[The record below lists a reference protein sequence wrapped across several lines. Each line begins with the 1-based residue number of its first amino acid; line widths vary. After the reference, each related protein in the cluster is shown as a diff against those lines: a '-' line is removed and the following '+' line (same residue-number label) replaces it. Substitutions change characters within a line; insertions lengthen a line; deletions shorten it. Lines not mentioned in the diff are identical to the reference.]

1 MNKFRERIWLFTTR
15 EPKSIPVPYNESKKT
30 ALMKKVIMLLLI
42 SFAFTAAHAETA
54 WELKKD
60 KDGIKVYTGS
70 IPNSNIK
77 AVKVVCIVNASLS
90 QLTALL
96 LDTKAHE
103 QWVYNTKTSYLV
115 KQVSSAHWLY
125 YSEVNMPW
133 PLTNR
138 DVVVDIN
145 ITQQPATKIMYVSAN
160 TAEHY
165 LPVNTDKVRVPLSK
179 VNWIV
184 TPMGNNQLSIEYIG
198 QADPG
203 GDLPAW
209 LVNSFS
215 TKGPFETFKKLKE
228 LVASSAYQH
237 ARYDFIKD

>member
-1 MNKFRERIWLFTTR
+1 
-15 EPKSIPVPYNESKKT
+15 
-30 ALMKKVIMLLLI
+30 MKKIVLLMLI
-42 SFAFTAAHAETA
+42 SFTCAMAHGETK

-60 KDGIKVYTGS
+60 QEGIKVYTGS

-77 AVKVVCIVNASLS
+77 AVKVTCVLNASLS

-115 KQVSSAHWLY
+115 KQLSDNHLLY
-125 YSEVNMPW
+125 YSEISMPW

-138 DVVVDIN
+138 DVVVEMTIS
-145 ITQQPATKIMYVSAN
+145 QEPGTKVIYISVN
-160 TAEHY
+160 TADNY
-165 LPVNTDKVRVPLSK
+165 VPVNKDKVRVPLSK
-179 VNWIV
+179 VNWTV
-184 TPMGNNQLSIEYIG
+184 TCIGQNQLSIEYVG

-203 GDLPAW
+203 GAVPAW

-228 LVASSAYQH
+228 VVASSAYRH
-237 ARYDFIKD
+237 AQYTFIQD